1 MEGRADYPPDL
12 AELLA
17 ELRGLRDAAPSE
29 RIVAIL
35 PRLRAMVRKHMPHKS
50 PLRLG
55 LDSEDLV
62 QEGLMHLVRKLDAFR
77 GVTWGEFLAFVH
89 SILAQKTAQQA
100 RRQQPRRG
108 ELAAQADAAAVPS
121 SDPSPSVDVA
131 RAEDRRRVLL
141 LVRALPASY
150 RTPIELRLQG
160 HDNEAIAARLGLTIE
175 TVRQR
180 LSRGIRML
188 QERW

>member
-1 MEGRADYPPDL
+1 MEERAAYPPDL

-17 ELRGLRDAAPSE
+17 ELRGLRASAPSE

-35 PRLRAMVRKHMPHKS
+35 PRLRAMVRKHMPQKS
-50 PLRLG
+50 PLRLR

-62 QEGLMHLVRKLDAFR
+62 QEGLVQLVRKLDAFR
-77 GVTWGEFLAFVH
+77 GSSWAEFLAFVH
-89 SILAQKTAQQA
+89 SILARKTTQQ
-100 RRQQPRRG
+100 RRRKQPHLG
-108 ELAAQADAAAVPS
+108 EFTAEADAEAIPS

-131 RAEDRRRVLL
+131 RAEDRRRVIG
-141 LVRALPASY
+141 LVRSLPDIY
-150 RTPIELRLQG
+150 RIPIELRLQG
-160 HDNEAIAARLGLTIE
+160 LDNEAIAVRLGLGVDN
-175 TVRQR
+175 VRQR